1 MGLPDGAGT
10 KRQADTALAELVT
23 EVGNDQVAKHQPGT
37 LADLLRQWL
46 ETVAAERSA
55 YTMEEF
61 RRMTAT
67 NIEPAIGAVR
77 LEKLTDARLDGFYR
91 DLIKRGLS
99 PASVK
104 HNHALVHAALGRAVK
119 WGMIPSNPADRATPP
134 QALTRSTVSAPA
146 VGDVQRLLA
155 VTETESPIVAA
166 AVALA
171 AVTGAR
177 RGELCALRW
186 SRGLVTANPHHR
198 PQPDRHQRSGDGR
211 GDQDPPEKDTGPRR
225 CPAGPPSPTS
235 GRSGGLCRNAG
246 VALVAGPFILSP
258 SADGA
263 RPYAPDTLTD
273 YYKWAAKRLGIR
285 AHFHE
290 LRHFSAT
297 TAIASGADVRTVA
310 GRLGHADASLTLRV
324 YAHALEARDRDL
336 AGLLGAA
343 VLGPADR
350 RPKPKADDREAPAP
364 ASLARVR
371 SIT

>member
-1 MGLPDGAGT
+1 MLPSIPRGRAHPLGLPDGAGT

-104 HNHALVHAALGRAVK
+104 RNHALVHAALGRAVK

-166 AVALA
+166 VVALA

-186 SRGLVTANPHHR
+186 SDVDWSRLTLTIARSLTVIDGAATAGDTKTHQKRTLARDDALLALLAQRRADQEDYAATLVSPSWPA
-198 PQPDRHQRSGDGR
+198 RSSC
-211 GDQDPPEKDTGPRR
+211 PRR
-225 CPAGPPSPTS
+225 PT
-235 GRSGGLCRNAG
+235 
-246 VALVAGPFILSP
+246 
-258 SADGA
+258 
-263 RPYAPDTLTD
+263 
-273 YYKWAAKRLGIR
+273 
-285 AHFHE
+285 
-290 LRHFSAT
+290 
-297 TAIASGADVRTVA
+297 
-310 GRLGHADASLTLRV
+310 
-324 YAHALEARDRDL
+324 
-336 AGLLGAA
+336 
-343 VLGPADR
+343 
-350 RPKPKADDREAPAP
+350 APAP
-364 ASLARVR
+364 TLLTR
-371 SIT
+371 